1 MSNFSTLIF
10 ESPVPPAALQPPLLE
25 MRDITKCF
33 PGVLA
38 LDAVSMDLHAGEVH
52 MLMGENGAGKSTLMK
67 ILCGAQVAGAKGSR
81 VPRRSDRQAEL
92 QGRPGRA
99 IRQARMPQM
108 GRRHQG
114 LSAAALSAIHKSRRQ
129 T

>member
-1 MSNFSTLIF
+1 MAGTS
-10 ESPVPPAALQPPLLE
+10 SPRLE
-25 MRDITKCF
+25 LRGITKRF

-38 LDAVSMDLHAGEVH
+38 LDRVSLSLHAGEVH
-52 MLMGENGAGKSTLMK
+52 MLMGDNGGGKSTLMK

-81 VPRRSDRQAEL
+81 VPRRSDRQVEL
-92 QGRPGRA
+92 QGRRRA